1 MNLVLAVLT
10 ENANFIDEYLE
21 NEKRLLHFFG
31 FSDLRRRVDG
41 GGSGSFCNVSGG
53 VGFSGGS
60 SGDINVAGFDG
71 GGGGDGGGSG
81 GEGDDVGVAVLNSL
95 MGIQPSSEK
104 RKITG
109 SHAAVES
116 SKTKQRETAECNSL
130 SAEEEDRKM
139 NQQILDRMDMHIGHY
154 RSIVL
159 QTDRVDGM

>member
-1 MNLVLAVLT
+1 M
-10 ENANFIDEYLE
+10 
-21 NEKRLLHFFG
+21 
-31 FSDLRRRVDG
+31 DG
-41 GGSGSFCNVSGG
+41 GGSGSFGNVSAGAGG
-53 VGFSGGS
+53 FNS

-71 GGGGDGGGSG
+71 GGGD
-81 GEGDDVGVAVLNSL
+81 DDVGVAVLNSL